1 MLVGF
6 QDWTTNEVI
15 IVEKK
20 DVEKIALDKFSYLEK
35 QMGLSR
41 PIINRE
47 TWKTR
52 ISYLGKETGFEIE
65 LDWRE
70 LDAFV
75 LLVRLEEGKL
85 PKGYYV
91 SQGRKCR
98 LIIEQILKDEF
109 HISLDEMNKINQ
121 SSKKSKQRSIDTMI
135 KRLEEY
141 QNLLLNYSQAL
152 LSYGPQLFETRIR
165 Q

>member
-1 MLVGF
+1 M
-6 QDWTTNEVI
+6 
-15 IVEKK
+15 EKK
-20 DVEKIALDKFSYLEK
+20 DVEKITLDKFSYLEK

-41 PIINRE
+41 PKISRE

-52 ISYLGKETGFEIE
+52 ISYLGKETGFDIE

-70 LDAFV
+70 LDVFV

-98 LIIEQILKDEF
+98 LIIEQVLKDRF
-109 HISLDEMNKINQ
+109 HVSLDEMNKINQ
-121 SSKKSKQRSIDTMI
+121 SIKKSKKRSVDIMV
-135 KRLEEY
+135 KRLDEY
-141 QNLLLNYSQAL
+141 QNLLFNYSQTL
-152 LSYGPQLFETRIR
+152 LSYGTRIFETTSF
-165 Q
+165 